1 MSIALGSVEV
11 VDDHV
16 NMQVHRVEDDIV
28 HILSVITGA
37 KGNRSDGTELDG
49 VVVGIDSIRN
59 IELTDYSTFVS
70 DLQLKLE
77 QLRQANK
84 VKFFDCLSEET
95 IKEMGPIYE

>member
-11 VDDHV
+11 LADHV

-49 VVVGIDSIRN
+49 VVVDIDSIRN

-70 DLQLKLE
+70 DLEPKLE
-77 QLRQANK
+77 QLRLANK
-84 VKFFDCLSEET
+84 VKFFDCLSEAT